1 MQNKPDCK
9 RILIT
14 GINGFI
20 GSALSNSLNETGYE
34 VWGVDKFSDSKKQV
48 IAANLIEF
56 YDTHDAV
63 NKIPS
68 FPVIIHTAAIAHSK
82 SIFDNKSIYSTNV
95 KITENVLKA
104 FSTPE
109 THIIF
114 LSSVGV
120 YGEDGRDGNVSVE
133 DDLRPST
140 YYGKSKMK
148 CEEIIKNNLRNCDI
162 LRLSPVYDK
171 NHLNDIRK
179 RVFLPFSSSLKMII
193 TPSPQ
198 FSLSNI
204 NTVIQAVLTII
215 SMGPDGQR
223 VFNIADPVL
232 YSQREL
238 SSWFFNREIIISEF
252 FARPFYWL
260 TYLLPKKRGYSLRC
274 LYWKMFKSNIY
285 KCNLDMLKK

>member
-1 MQNKPDCK
+1 MQNNSNVK
-9 RILIT
+9 RVLIT

-20 GSALSNSLNETGYE
+20 GSALSNSLSESGYE
-34 VWGVDKFSDSKKQV
+34 VWGVDKVSDSKKQV

-56 YDTHDAV
+56 YDTHNAV
-63 NKIPS
+63 NIIPP
-68 FPVIIHTAAIAHSK
+68 FPVIVHTAAIAHSR

-104 FSTPE
+104 FSTSE
-109 THIIF
+109 THMIF
-114 LSSVGV
+114 LSSVAV
-120 YGEDGRDGNVSVE
+120 YGEDGRVGNVSVE

-140 YYGKSKMK
+140 NYGKSKMK

-162 LRLSPVYDK
+162 LRLAPVYDK

-179 RVFLPFSSSLKMII
+179 RVFLPFSPSLKMTI

-204 NTVIQAVLTII
+204 NTVIQAVLTVI
-215 SMGPDGQR
+215 SMGPNGQR
-223 VFNIADPVL
+223 VFNIADPVP
-232 YSQREL
+232 YSQRVL
-238 SSWFFNREIIISEF
+238 SSWFSSREINISF
-252 FARPFYWL
+252 FFTRPFYWL
-260 TYLLPKKRGYSLRC
+260 TYLLPKKRGYFLRC

-285 KCNLDMLKK
+285 KCSLDMQEK